1 MNIEERNKIV
11 LDNLNLVHFCLKK
24 LNIPLYSC
32 EYDDAYQEGCIGLI
46 RAVELY
52 DETIGTAFSSY
63 AFLAICNKVKCYWRN
78 KRKEIAPSINDEDTI
93 KAGWERYIR
102 YHSLDKVEDQVIK
115 EYEIKEMREK
125 FQSFNS
131 KYKPFL
137 LDYYYNDLSGL
148 EISKKYGFSNMKS
161 AYESLKNALN
171 EFKYYYKTGRYKTK
185 RTDKQE
191 GKYWKIYLK
200 QNKEASD
207 KGEKCT

>member
-24 LNIPLYSC
+24 LRVPTYSS

-52 DETIGTAFSSY
+52 DESMGTTFASY
-63 AFLAICNKVKCYWRN
+63 AFFAICNKVKCYWQS
-78 KRKEIAPSINDEDTI
+78 KRKEIALSFNEGDIL
-93 KAGWERYIR
+93 KKGWERFVR
-102 YHSLDKVEDQVIK
+102 HHSLDRIEDQIIK

-137 LDYYYNDLSGL
+137 LDYYYNDLTGM

-161 AYESLKNALN
+161 AYESLKTALN
-171 EFKYYYKTGRYKTK
+171 EFKYYYKTGRYKVK
-185 RTDKQE
+185 REDKQK
-191 GKYWKIYLK
+191 GKYWEIYLK
-200 QNKEASD
+200 QNKEAA
-207 KGEKCT
+207 K